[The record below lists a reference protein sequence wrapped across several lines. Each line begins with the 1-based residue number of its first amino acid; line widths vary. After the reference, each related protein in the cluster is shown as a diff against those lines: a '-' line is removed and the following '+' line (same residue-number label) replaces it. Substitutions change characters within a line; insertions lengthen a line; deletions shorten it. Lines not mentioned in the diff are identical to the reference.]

1 MKKTLLTVVCALFAL
16 GLSAQQWNQLG
27 DYKIKGKVGIGVLAP
42 KTKLDVEGGMAITR
56 SQPQPDGLVGSF
68 SFYNRYSSRLP
79 VASIGIKNNPEG
91 VDSHDYSNIVFSTWY
106 RTAENNDITGKEGP
120 TEKMRITAKGNV
132 GIGTSTP
139 RAKLDVSGKVF
150 ITSSKQNNDEL
161 IGELGFCNSYT
172 SNFAVASISARTR
185 LTGSGACDYSNI
197 VFSTWNGYNTL
208 SEKMRISSNGNVGIG
223 TTDPGSYK
231 LAVKGKVG
239 CGELVVTDVS
249 KWADFVFDS
258 NYDLM
263 SLSELDAFIKENK
276 HLPEIPTT
284 KEVSENGV
292 SVGEMNAKLL
302 QKIEELTLYV
312 IELKKENDK
321 IKEYIRNKK

>member
-1 MKKTLLTVVCALFAL
+1 MGDNWFNIFLFTITN
-16 GLSAQQWNQLG
+16 SR
-27 DYKIKGKVGIGVLAP
+27 YKGEYTTRIKLHSSGI
-42 KTKLDVEGGMAITR
+42 
-56 SQPQPDGLVGSF
+56 
-68 SFYNRYSSRLP
+68 
-79 VASIGIKNNPEG
+79 
-91 VDSHDYSNIVFSTWY
+91 
-106 RTAENNDITGKEGP
+106 
-120 TEKMRITAKGNV
+120 
-132 GIGTSTP
+132 
-139 RAKLDVSGKVF
+139 
-150 ITSSKQNNDEL
+150 
-161 IGELGFCNSYT
+161 SY
-172 SNFAVASISARTR
+172 F
-185 LTGSGACDYSNI
+185 
-197 VFSTWNGYNTL
+197 NG
-208 SEKMRISSNGNVGIG
+208 GNVGIG

-231 LAVKGKVG
+231 WAVKGKVG

-321 IKEYIRNKK
+321 IKDQNQKQDKIIEELLNKH

>member
-1 MKKTLLTVVCALFAL
+1 MKKTLLTVACALFAL

-27 DYKIKGKVGIGVLAP
+27 DYKIKGKVGIGVSLP
-42 KTKLDVEGGMAITR
+42 KTKLDVRGCISSTG
-56 SQPQPDGLVGSF
+56 SQSQRGGLVGSLN
-68 SFYNRYSSRLP
+68 FYNIYSSNPP
-79 VASIGIKNNPEG
+79 VATICVKNNTLG
-91 VDSHDYSNIVFSTWY
+91 VNPHERANIIFSTWNGD
-106 RTAENNDITGKEGP
+106 TIGITER
-120 TEKMRITAKGNV
+120 MRIASNGNV
-132 GIGTSTP
+132 GIGTSP
-139 RAKLDVSGKVF
+139 KAKLDVEGRVF
-150 ITSSKQNNDEL
+150 ITSSKKNNDEL

-302 QKIEELTLYV
+302 QKIEELTLHTIKQQKL
-312 IELKKENDK
+312 IENQQQLINAMTKRIDNLENK
-321 IKEYIRNKK
+321 

>member
-1 MKKTLLTVVCALFAL
+1 MKKTLLTVACALLTL

-27 DYKIKGKVGIGVLAP
+27 DYKIKGKVGIG
-42 KTKLDVEGGMAITR
+42 
-56 SQPQPDGLVGSF
+56 
-68 SFYNRYSSRLP
+68 
-79 VASIGIKNNPEG
+79 
-91 VDSHDYSNIVFSTWY
+91 
-106 RTAENNDITGKEGP
+106 
-120 TEKMRITAKGNV
+120 
-132 GIGTSTP
+132 TSTP
-139 RAKLDVSGKVF
+139 SQKL
-150 ITSSKQNNDEL
+150 
-161 IGELGFCNSYT
+161 
-172 SNFAVASISARTR
+172 SIVGGNLSIWNWENATIY
-185 LTGSGACDYSNI
+185 SGAHNLY
-197 VFSTWNGYNTL
+197 FSGFDKGYAHKVYTFRPAWGTIGSTFSCLQLQTADTKGEYTTRIKLHSSGISYFNG
-208 SEKMRISSNGNVGIG
+208 GNVGIG

-312 IELKKENDK
+312 IELKNENIKQNK
-321 IKEYIRNKK
+321 IIEELLNKH